1 MFELTAGFVFVAGLT
16 FLLVVV
22 RSFRIVNEYERGVL
36 FRLGRVDA
44 SSTKLPGLRVVWPFI
59 DRLVKVDL
67 RTVTLDVPPQE
78 VITKDNVTI
87 KVNAVVYFNVMNPV
101 DAVIKIE
108 NHGVATSLYAQTS
121 LRNILGQHDL
131 DEILAE
137 REKIGRLLQKI
148 IDEATDAWG
157 VKVSTVEIKD
167 IELPEVMRR
176 AMAKQAE
183 AERERRA
190 KVIAAEGEFQASQRL
205 HDAAK
210 VLEQTNA
217 ALQLR
222 YLQTLVEIG
231 VEKNTTVVF
240 PLPIDL
246 MGAFEKALRRV
257 GGAMPEGVPGTSG
270 VPPGAGEPR

>member
-1 MFELTAGFVFVAGLT
+1 MVTLPILSLLAFVMAVLAT
-16 FLLVVV
+16 SVRVVT
-22 RSFRIVNEYERGVL
+22 EYERGVL
-36 FRLGRVDA
+36 FRLGRVDPA
-44 SSTKLPGLRVVWPFI
+44 NLKGPGLRIIWPLI
-59 DRLVKVDL
+59 DRMQKVDL
-67 RTVTLDVPPQE
+67 RTVTMDVPPQE

-101 DAVIKIE
+101 DAVIKIA
-108 NHGVATSLYAQTS
+108 NHFTATSLYAQTT
-121 LRNILGQHDL
+121 LRNILGQHEL

-137 REKIGRLLQKI
+137 RDKIGQALQRI

-157 VKVSTVEIKD
+157 VKVSAVEIKD
-167 IELPEVMRR
+167 IELPEEMRR

-190 KVIAAEGEFQASQRL
+190 KVIAAEGEFQASQKL
-205 HDAAK
+205 HEAAQ
-210 VLEQTNA
+210 VLEQTSA

-231 VEKNTTVVF
+231 TEHNTTIVF

-246 MGAFEKALRRV
+246 ITAFQDQARAKR
-257 GGAMPEGVPGTSG
+257 G
-270 VPPGAGEPR
+270 

>member
-1 MFELTAGFVFVAGLT
+1 MEATAVLFFFFAIL
-16 FLLVVV
+16 FMLVVL
-22 RSFRIVNEYERGVL
+22 RSIRIVNEYERGVL
-36 FRLGRVDA
+36 FRLGRVDPA
-44 SSTKLPGLRVVWPFI
+44 NTKTPGLRIVWPII
-59 DRLVKVDL
+59 DRLYKIDL

-101 DAVIKIE
+101 DAVIKIA
-108 NHGVATSLYAQTS
+108 NHFTATSLYAQTS
-121 LRNILGQHDL
+121 LRNILGQHEL

-137 REKIGRLLQKI
+137 REKIGQALQRI

-157 VKVSTVEIKD
+157 VKVSSVEIKD
-167 IELPEVMRR
+167 IELPEEMRR

-190 KVIAAEGEFQASQRL
+190 KVIAAEGEYQASQKL
-205 HDAAK
+205 HEAALI
-210 VLEQTNA
+210 LEQTTA

-231 VEKNTTVVF
+231 VERNTTIVF
-240 PLPIDL
+240 PLPIDMMSAL
-246 MGAFEKALRRV
+246 EGALRKV
-257 GGAMPEGVPGTSG
+257 SG
-270 VPPGAGEPR
+270 R

>member
-1 MFELTAGFVFVAGLT
+1 MEITFPFFFLILFGLII
-16 FLLVVV
+16 LVKSVRVV
-22 RSFRIVNEYERGVL
+22 TEYERGVL
-36 FRLGRVDA
+36 FRLGRVDPA
-44 SSTKLPGLRVVWPFI
+44 NLKGPGLRLIWPVI
-59 DRLVKVDL
+59 DRMQKVDL

-87 KVNAVVYFNVMNPV
+87 KVNAVVYFNVMNPI
-101 DAVIKIE
+101 DSVIKIA
-108 NHGVATSLYAQTS
+108 NHFTATSLYAQTT
-121 LRNILGQHDL
+121 LRNILGQHEL

-137 REKIGRLLQKI
+137 REKIGQALQKI

-157 VKVSTVEIKD
+157 VKVSAVEIKD
-167 IELPEVMRR
+167 IELPEEMRR

-190 KVIAAEGEFQASQRL
+190 KIIAAEGEHQASQKL
-205 HDAAK
+205 HEAA
-210 VLEQTNA
+210 VILEQTSA

-231 VEKNTTVVF
+231 VEKNTTIVF

-246 MGAFEKALRRV
+246 ITAFQDIKAK
-257 GGAMPEGVPGTSG
+257 A
-270 VPPGAGEPR
+270 